1 MSHMAKV
8 LYAVTMSL
16 DGYIAGPGGDM
27 SWMVPYFGPN
37 PTAHDLI
44 TQVGSLLVGRRTYGG
59 DDPNKGTDSEG
70 AMGGQ
75 WHGPQFVLTH
85 EPPAEIPP
93 DTTFVTD
100 LATAVAAAKD
110 AAGHKY
116 VNILGAD
123 VARQALAAGLVDE
136 ILTFVAPVMLGGGT
150 RLFTEPDSPPVR
162 LERLVQKEHPKAAE
176 LWYRV
181 VR

>member
-1 MSHMAKV
+1 MAKV
-8 LYAVTMSL
+8 LYAATMSL
-16 DGYIAGPGGDM
+16 DGFIAGPGGDM
-27 SWMVPYFGPN
+27 SWMAPYQGPN
-37 PTAHDLI
+37 PTARDLVSR
-44 TQVGSLLVGRRTYGG
+44 VGSLLVGRRTYFG

-85 EPPAEIPP
+85 EPPVEILP
-93 DTTFVTD
+93 DTTYVTD
-100 LATAVAAAKD
+100 LTSAVEAAKD
-110 AAGHKY
+110 AAGDKY
-116 VNILGAD
+116 VSILGAD

-136 ILTFVAPVMLGGGT
+136 ILTFIAPVMLGDGT
-150 RLFTEPDSPPVR
+150 RLFAEPGSSPVR
-162 LERLVQKEHPKAAE
+162 LERLTQKEHPMAAE